1 MVRLGLADRLN
12 KIEPVTRPGHGDI
25 KALLEMRGGLRLS
38 FEESETIERKTMSRS
53 LPRNVALS
61 PHAIRCR
68 ITTSSPKVSSA
79 IWLISA
85 ACLEPA
91 GRRRRR

>member
-25 KALLEMRGGLRLS
+25 KALLEMRGGLRLF
-38 FEESETIERKTMSRS
+38 FEESETPS
-53 LPRNVALS
+53 
-61 PHAIRCR
+61 
-68 ITTSSPKVSSA
+68 
-79 IWLISA
+79 
-85 ACLEPA
+85 